1 LKIQI
6 IELPNHPFYVGAQFH
21 PEYKS
26 RPGKPSPLF
35 LGLIGA
41 ASGELDTVLLQSYQ
55 ETVVPRS
62 LPNGKLERVYWKGAA
77 KKPVSVVYSLCDRV
91 YS

>member
-1 LKIQI
+1 MEIV
-6 IELPNHPFYVGAQFH
+6 ELPNHPFYIGAQFH

-41 ASGELDTVLLQSYQ
+41 ACGELDNVLQQSCQ
-55 ETVVPRS
+55 ETAVSRPQS
-62 LPNGKLERVYWKGAA
+62 NGKLERVYLKGAA
-77 KKPVSVVYSLCDRV
+77 KKPVSVVYSLC
-91 YS
+91 S